1 MAPQTGAFSVLFEST
16 DVGAECDGLAEPDF
30 FADLNLDQVFAA
42 AVGKDEYRLAGFFR
56 CPLSSESAVR
66 YRHEVFRDL
75 EGGLLA
81 PVKAFAESMAR
92 VRSHLVASRQR
103 HHAYEKAAWFL
114 DAGQLYC
121 GAVRALDD
129 ALSGIEPRSRAMRR
143 CRDFTRAYC
152 ESDSFQSLRA
162 ETARLKTGLAGVNYC
177 VRVRGPRVT
186 VTPYRGEADY
196 SAEVLE
202 TFSKFQQ
209 GDVPSRMVKFTP
221 EFNNHVQERIVEL
234 VARLYPDLFRDLL
247 MYHRTYAH
255 FVGPVIE
262 RFDREVQFYIAFL
275 NLVEPLK
282 SSGLDFC
289 YPAVS
294 SESKHVVANDTFDI
308 ALARKRVA
316 EKQPV
321 VVNDFELQ
329 SGERIFVVSGPNQGG
344 KTTFARTFGQL
355 HYLARL
361 GCPVPGSRARLFLC
375 DRVFCH
381 FEKQE
386 KVEDLRSKL
395 EDELLRIRDM
405 LRTATNCS
413 VVIMNESLASTTAE
427 DALLLGREVIE
438 RLIKLDVLGVYVTFI
453 DELSRL
459 GPSVVSMVSTVA
471 PDNPAERTFKVVR
484 RPADG
489 RAYAKA
495 IAEKH
500 GLTYRSIEERIRR

>member
-1 MAPQTGAFSVLFEST
+1 MLFEAAEL
-16 DVGAECDGLAEPDF
+16 GAECDGLPEPDF

-42 AVGKDEYRLAGFFR
+42 TVGKDEYRLASFFR
-56 CPLSSESAVR
+56 CPLSSESAVK
-66 YRHEVFRDL
+66 YRHEVFGDL

-92 VRSHLVASRQR
+92 VRSHSVASRQR

-114 DAGQLYC
+114 DGGQLYC
-121 GAVRALDD
+121 AAVLALKD
-129 ALSGIEPRSRAMRR
+129 ALSGTEPRSRGMRH
-143 CRDFTRAYC
+143 CRDFISAYC
-152 ESDSFQSLRA
+152 ESNAFQSLHA
-162 ETARLKTGLAGVNYC
+162 ETRRLKTGLAGVNYC

-186 VTPYRGEADY
+186 VTPFRGEADY
-196 SAEVLE
+196 SAEVLD
-202 TFSKFQQ
+202 TFSKFRQ
-209 GDVPSRMVKFTP
+209 GDVQSRLIKFTP
-221 EFNNHVQERIVEL
+221 EFNNHIQERIVEL
-234 VARLYPDLFRDLL
+234 VARLYPDLFRDLVA
-247 MYHRTYAH
+247 YHHTYAD
-255 FVGPVIE
+255 FVDPSIE
-262 RFDREVQFYIAFL
+262 RFDREVQFYVSFL
-275 NLVEPLK
+275 SLVEPLK
-282 SSGLDFC
+282 RSGLDFC

-294 SESKHVVANDTFDI
+294 ANSKHVVASNTFDI
-308 ALARKRVA
+308 ALAGKRVA

-321 VVNDFELQ
+321 VVNDFELR
-329 SGERIFVVSGPNQGG
+329 SGERLFVVSGPNQGG

-361 GCPVPGSRARLFLC
+361 GCPVPGSRARLLLC

-386 KVEDLRSKL
+386 RVEDLRSKL

-405 LRTATNCS
+405 LRKATNSS

-427 DALLLGREVIE
+427 DALLLGREVIQ
-438 RLIKLDVLGVYVTFI
+438 RLIELDVLGVYVTFI

-459 GPSVVSMVSTVA
+459 GPSVVSMVSTVV
-471 PDNPAERTFKVVR
+471 PENPAERTFKVVR

-500 GLTYRSIEERIRR
+500 GLTYRSIEERIRK